1 MLYNSLPAV
10 TIEGKESK
18 QRDNEMNTD
27 SVKQRQL
34 AIPKRT
40 TKETHKDLITHKSL
54 AYAEKDKVL
63 RNKKLRH
70 LAT

>member
-1 MLYNSLPAV
+1 
-10 TIEGKESK
+10 
-18 QRDNEMNTD
+18 MNTD

-34 AIPKRT
+34 YPKGQPC
-40 TKETHKDLITHKSL
+40 KETHKDLITHESL
-54 AYAEKDKVL
+54 AHAEKDKVL